1 MAFIYI
7 YILFDH
13 PHFFRY
19 PWGRGYHTTLEGC
32 DHAHHTQAGRLIAP
46 AAGADII
53 ESLINYIIRDF
64 Y

>member
-19 PWGRGYHTTLEGC
+19 PWGRGYHTKLDDLGNMT
-32 DHAHHTQAGRLIAP
+32 TRQAGRLIAP
-46 AAGADII
+46 AAGQNLI
-53 ESLINYIIRDF
+53 ESLINYIMRDF